1 MRAKFTIL
9 LARLRFFLRVLLLAG
24 FLLGSF
30 LAAWP
35 PDTRIAHADEATDR
49 FRQNIEEIEERIR
62 QTNIQLDGVTTEQI
76 TLQEALAS
84 LDSDIGLLQIEI
96 AGTQAEINRLEVEI
110 NRLEVEIE
118 VQTAVLSHVLVLLY
132 QNSGASSLELLITAE
147 SFSDYLNEQE
157 YLDRL
162 QAGVNDSVDRIQSL
176 QLQLQLEEEQ
186 QQALLEEQK
195 AREVVLQ
202 AIRSEKAQLLID
214 TQNQEEL
221 FQQHLAEL
229 RAEQE
234 AVDREL
240 QAYLASLLVVRTSL
254 GHVEAGEIIGKNGNT
269 GWSTGPHL
277 HIAISNPQGFQFDP
291 LYFINNNGL
300 VWPMGGNGGLV
311 SQGYHAGHQA
321 LDIAA
326 PEGLPIRAVASG
338 EMIHRGCLAPYGSK
352 YATFGVII
360 DHGDYQSLYIHLQA
374 PNNPNYA
381 SCNINRR
388 SQYGVLSVDYS
399 TTE

>member
-9 LARLRFFLRVLLLAG
+9 LIRQRFFLRVLLLVG

-30 LAAWP
+30 LAVWP
-35 PDTRIAHADEATDR
+35 PDLRIAHADEASER
-49 FRQNIEEIEERIR
+49 FRQNIEEIEEQLQ
-62 QTNIQLDGVTTEQI
+62 QTNIQLDGVTAEQI
-76 TLQEALAS
+76 TLQEALDS

-96 AGTQAEINRLEVEI
+96 TETQAEINRLQAEI
-110 NRLEVEIE
+110 NRLQAEIE
-118 VQTAVLSHVLVLLY
+118 NQTAVLSHVLVILY

-162 QAGVNDSVDRIQSL
+162 QAGVNDSVNRIQSL
-176 QLQLQLEEEQ
+176 QLQLELEEEQ
-186 QQALLEEQK
+186 QLVLLESQK

-202 AIRSEKAQLLID
+202 AIRSEKARLLIV

-229 RAEQE
+229 REEQE
-234 AVDREL
+234 AVEREL
-240 QAYLASLLVVRTSL
+240 QAYLASLLVARTSL
-254 GHVEAGEIIGKNGNT
+254 GRVEAGDIIGKNGNT

-277 HIAISNPQGFQFDP
+277 HIAISNPQGAKFDP

-300 VWPMGGNGGLV
+300 VWPMGSTGGFV

-326 PEGLPIRAVASG
+326 PEGLPIRAIASG
-338 EMIHRGCLAPYGSK
+338 EMIHRGCLAPYGSN

-374 PNNPNYA
+374 PNSPNYA
-381 SCNINRR
+381 GCNINRR
-388 SQYGVLSVDYS
+388 NQYGVLSIDYS